1 VPSFPAAGAAAAPAG
16 RLSEAWF
23 SVTDLK
29 VESAAGCWVRST
41 DGRRYLDFTSGIGVT
56 STGHCHPM
64 VVAAMQAQLEKFIHA
79 QVNVYRHD
87 LLEPLVSALAAVT
100 PHGIDT
106 FFLCNSGAEA
116 VEGAVKLAKRATGKP
131 NIVVFSGAFHGRTHL
146 TMGMSTSGVGI
157 REGYGPLPSGIF
169 VAPFA
174 SREEE
179 TESALA
185 GLQSVLRMQTGPA
198 EIAAV
203 VIEPV
208 LGELGYLPAAPN
220 FVRGIRRLCDEHGIL
235 LIADE
240 VQTGFGRS
248 GRMFAVDHYGI
259 EPDILTMSKG
269 MGSGFPIA
277 GIGASAEIMRAW
289 PAGSHGST
297 YGGNPV
303 GCAAVL
309 ATIDVIADA
318 QFLEAVRAR
327 GSYLRSRLE
336 VVSREFPEVVSVRG
350 LGVMIG
356 VEFATPALTDHVARH
371 CLEQGGVILMR
382 AGSPTALRWI
392 PPLIATEEEL
402 GIGLDA
408 YSAALAAWSC

>member
-1 VPSFPAAGAAAAPAG
+1 VPPLRAAGAAAAAAG
-16 RLSEAWF
+16 RLSDAWF
-23 SVTDLK
+23 SVTDLQ

-41 DGRRYLDFTSGIGVT
+41 DGRQYLDFTSGIGVT

-64 VVAAMQAQLEKFIHA
+64 VVAAMQAQLQKFVHA

-87 LLEPLVSALAAVT
+87 LLDPLVTALAAVT

-106 FFLCNSGAEA
+106 FFFCNSGAEA
-116 VEGAVKLAKRATGKP
+116 VEGAVKLAKRASGKP

-179 TESALA
+179 TEGALE
-185 GLQSVLRMQTGPA
+185 GLKSVLRMQAGPA

-220 FVRGIRRLCDEHGIL
+220 FVRGVRQLCDEHGIL

-277 GIGASAEIMRAW
+277 GIGASAEIMQAW

-318 QFLEAVRAR
+318 EFLETVRAR

-336 VVSREFPEVVSVRG
+336 LLSRDFGEVVSVRG
-350 LGVMIG
+350 LGLMIG

-371 CLEQGGVILMR
+371 CLEQGAVILMR

-392 PPLIATEEEL
+392 PPLIVTEEEL
-402 GIGLDA
+402 DIALDA
-408 YSAALAAWSC
+408 YTAALVAWS